1 MNRLMTLTLTAA
13 LVAGTASAKPALRDV
28 AEIDN
33 SLMMVAIADELRKDC
48 GDISARMLRALS
60 YLETLKSKA
69 RQMGYSNDEIEE
81 YVTSKAEKTRM
92 RSKAEGYLTSLGV
105 NPADEA
111 SFCAYGRKEIEK
123 GTLVGSL
130 LRAR

>member
-1 MNRLMTLTLTAA
+1 MKRLMTLTLAA
-13 LVAGTASAKPALRDV
+13 TLLAGATSAKPALRDV

-33 SLMMVAIADELRKDC
+33 SLMMVAIADELRKEC
-48 GDISARMLRALS
+48 GDLDARMLKALG
-60 YLETLKSKA
+60 YLETLKSRA
-69 RQMGYSNDEIEE
+69 RSLGYSNDEIEE
-81 YVTSKAEKTRM
+81 YVTSKSEKTRM
-92 RSKAEGYLTSLGV
+92 RAKATGYLESLGV